1 MKIENICRR
10 LRAEGVTAIN
20 ANRIEKLANEFA
32 TVDAFF
38 SATRGSIMSVWNK
51 LHPDSGRSLGK
62 NFFDAYD
69 KALAIW
75 KRGDEPRPQPK
86 LKPAEDMSWLGHEL
100 TQEEVKKVLDFMELF
115 QVKSISFA
123 GIATLLDLTGAG
135 GRKDV

>member
-62 NFFDAYD
+62 GFFDAYD
-69 KALAIW
+69 RALAIW
-75 KRGDEPRPQPK
+75 KRGDEPRPQP
-86 LKPAEDMSWLGHEL
+86 KPAEDMSWLGHEL
-100 TQEEVKKVLDFMELF
+100 TQEEIKKVLDFMELY
-115 QVKSISFA
+115 QVESMSFA

-135 GRKDV
+135 GRKDA